1 MAEDISLR
9 TANFKT
15 GISIVLMGSILFVL
29 GGRRDWPQAWI
40 YLALYSAW
48 ACGMVPW
55 LKKYNPELLRKRL
68 LTTLRAKT
76 FWDKAVI
83 EINFVLYVCMMFITS
98 FDAGARRPE
107 VPLSVNILGFAGLI
121 AGYVLIL
128 YTFKVNSYA
137 VKTVEVEPGQ
147 KVVSSGP
154 YAFVRHPM
162 YAGSGLLYLSTP
174 AALGSWYGFIP
185 AALMF
190 LTLVVRSYFEERT
203 LKRELPGY
211 AEYAQKVRSRF
222 IPGIW

>member
-1 MAEDISLR
+1 MPEDISLK
-9 TANFKT
+9 AAIFKIV
-15 GISIVLMGSILFVL
+15 ISILLMGAAFFVL
-29 GGRRDWPQAWI
+29 GGRWDWPQAWA

-48 ACGMVPW
+48 AGGMVPW
-55 LKKYNPELLRKRL
+55 LKKHNPELLRKRL

-83 EINFVLYVCMMFITS
+83 EVNLVLYVCMIFITA
-98 FDAGARRPE
+98 FDAGRRRPD
-107 VPLSVNILGFAGLI
+107 VPLFANILGFAGLL
-121 AGYVLIL
+121 AGYALIF

-147 KVVSSGP
+147 KVVSAGP

-174 AALGSWYGFIP
+174 AALGSWYGLIP

-211 AEYAQKVRSRF
+211 AEYEQKVKRRF